1 MRNEIKRGSIVYYAQ
16 CLEPVGEFEV
26 LELKTRT
33 VKNNWYVGIEKKDK
47 HSYLFYDHD
56 IGKRIF
62 FDRNEA
68 LNVVKEAEKKHKNKY
83 SEEKSEIIK
92 TN

>member
-1 MRNEIKRGSIVYYAQ
+1 MEKIKKNSIVYYAQ

-26 LELKTRT
+26 LELKVRT
-33 VKNNWYVGIEKKDK
+33 VKSNWYVGIEKKDK

-68 LNVVKEAEKKHKNKY
+68 LDVVKEAEKKYKKKY
-83 SEEKSEIIK
+83 SEEKSETLE